1 MFLFYIPYGTDA
13 PVYYRPLVTVAMIVV
28 NFLVF
33 VLFTREQIEP
43 YMLAMGSGLH
53 PLQWL
58 TTNFLHSDIFHLL
71 GNMLFLWVFGLVVE
85 GRLGSLKMLGLYLGL
100 CVLFGAIVQ
109 LLTLGCEPNFRLG
122 SSGVIFALAAM
133 SFIWVPERQV
143 HAVFVWWIIFR
154 VGFKDVETSI
164 SIIVGF
170 FAVLQITWSCF
181 FGSGLIGE
189 LGHIVGAALGLMV
202 AIVLLKMNLVD
213 CEYLDIFS
221 VWAGHDLMTEED
233 RAALEESKPENI
245 KRRTEARQKQQ
256 NLLDDG
262 IESALQ
268 NQTPLPAFVIAGR
281 KEREFPGWTLPQAS
295 HLKLIQQLLSGKHWT
310 EAISSM
316 QQYLERHQEQ
326 SVFVR
331 LMLAQA
337 FLVQNKP
344 KAAINVLQ
352 NISQQEIGEEQ
363 QSVVR
368 KIQKKAEAMQQ
379 NNQEEEYY
387 ELDDT

>member
-1 MFLFYIPYGTDA
+1 MFLYIPYGTDA
-13 PVYYRPLVTVAMIVV
+13 PVYCRPIVTVAMIAV
-28 NFLVF
+28 NVLVF

-43 YMLAMGSGLH
+43 YMLAMGSGLYPH
-53 PLQWL
+53 QWL

-71 GNMLFLWVFGLVVE
+71 FNMLFLWVFGLVVE
-85 GRLGSLKMLGLYLGL
+85 GKLGSLKMLGLYLGL

-109 LLTLGCEPNFRLG
+109 ILTLGCEPNARLG

-133 SFIWVPERQV
+133 SFIWAPESKV
-143 HAVFVWWIIFR
+143 HAIFVWWLLFR
-154 VGFKDVETSI
+154 IGVKDVETSI

-170 FAVLQITWSCF
+170 FAVLLTAWSCL

-189 LGHIVGAALGLMV
+189 LGHIVGMVLGLIA
-202 AIVLLKMNLVD
+202 AIVLLKRGFVD
-213 CEYLDIFS
+213 GEDLDIFS
-221 VWAGHDLMTEED
+221 VWSGRDLLSDED
-233 RAALEESKPENI
+233 RAALEENKPENI
-245 KRRTEARQKQQ
+245 KRRAEERQKQQ

-268 NQTPLPAFVIAGR
+268 NQTPLPAFVLAQR
-281 KEREFPGWTLPQAS
+281 KEREFPDWTLPQAL
-295 HLKLIQQLLSGKHWT
+295 HVKIIQQLLGGKHWT
-310 EAISSM
+310 EATASM

-337 FLVQNKP
+337 FLAQDKP
-344 KAAINVLQ
+344 KAAIEVLN
-352 NISQQEIGEEQ
+352 NIPQKDLGAEQ
-363 QSVVR
+363 QSVVQ
-368 KIQKKAEAMQQ
+368 KIQKRAEAMQQ
-379 NNQEEEYY
+379 KNQEEGYY